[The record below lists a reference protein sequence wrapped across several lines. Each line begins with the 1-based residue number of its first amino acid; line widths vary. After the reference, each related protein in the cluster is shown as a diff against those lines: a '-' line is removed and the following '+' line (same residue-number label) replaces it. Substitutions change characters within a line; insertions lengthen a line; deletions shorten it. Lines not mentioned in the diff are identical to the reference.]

1 VNYNQKY
8 NIKSDINPISIM
20 CIQLPY
26 NIYNH
31 TVVVALNI
39 TQEEDDLIYIN
50 TNDEPPELV
59 PIQTPH
65 IDFEY
70 LQLLD
75 TIKVN
80 HENMK
85 QYENIQYII
94 GTIIS
99 IYGIYYFVCKIIDSI
114 YKKYI

>member
-1 VNYNQKY
+1 
-8 NIKSDINPISIM
+8 M

-26 NIYNH
+26 NNYNH
-31 TVVVALNI
+31 TIVVALNI
-39 TQEEDDLIYIN
+39 TQEDDLIHIN
-50 TNDEPPELV
+50 TNDEPPPLV
-59 PIQTPH
+59 PIQSQH
-65 IDFEY
+65 VDFEY

-75 TIKVN
+75 TIKIN

-94 GTIIS
+94 GTILS
-99 IYGIYYFVCKIIDSI
+99 LYGIYYFTCKIIDSI